1 MRSLEERLSLKDRH
15 VLVTGASS
23 GIGRHFAGHFA
34 RCGARVSAVARRI
47 DRLTALAAELNG
59 AGGRVRT
66 GPCDMMDEASM
77 QKALDEA
84 AAAFGPVDVLV
95 NNAGI
100 SVVKPALEMDSKSW
114 RDVIDTNLNG
124 LWIMSQLAARAL
136 IAAKKPGSIINI
148 ASVIGLRTFPGVAP
162 YAASKLAVIA
172 LTRNLAVEWADHGI
186 RINAI
191 VPGMFETELGGS
203 YKNTNTERRQAMINI
218 RVPMKRMGEHDEL
231 DGIMSLLASDAG
243 SYMTGSVIAV
253 DGGLSVNAVG

>member
-1 MRSLEERLSLKDRH
+1 MRSLEDRLSLKDRH

-34 RCGARVSAVARRI
+34 RCGARVTAVARRT

-66 GPCDMMDEASM
+66 GYCDTTDEVSM
-77 QKALDEA
+77 TRALDEA
-84 AAAFGPVDVLV
+84 ATAFGPVQVLV

-100 SVVKPALEMDSKSW
+100 SVVKPALQMDSKSW
-114 RDVIDTNLNG
+114 RSVIDTNLNG
-124 LWIMSQLAARAL
+124 VWIMAQLAAKAL
-136 IAAKKPGSIINI
+136 VAARQPGSIINI

-162 YAASKLAVIA
+162 YAASKLGVIA

-186 RINAI
+186 RVNAV
-191 VPGMFETELGGS
+191 VPGMFETELGGN
-203 YKNTNTERRQAMINI
+203 YKNSNNERRQTMINQ
-218 RVPMKRMGEHDEL
+218 RVPMKRIGDHDEL
-231 DGIMSLLASDAG
+231 DGVMSLLASDAG

-253 DGGLSVNAVG
+253 DGGLTVNAVG